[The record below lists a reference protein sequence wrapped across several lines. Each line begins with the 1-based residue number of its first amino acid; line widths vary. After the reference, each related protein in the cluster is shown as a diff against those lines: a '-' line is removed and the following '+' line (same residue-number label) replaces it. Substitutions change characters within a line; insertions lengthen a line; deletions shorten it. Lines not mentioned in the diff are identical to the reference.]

1 VEISTPNLGLLLY
14 VIFKEPLKE
23 NNRPMN
29 ENFPNLVTLIAGHQF
44 FCVVE
49 GVSVE
54 I

>member
-1 VEISTPNLGLLLY
+1 
-14 VIFKEPLKE
+14 
-23 NNRPMN
+23 MN

-54 I
+54 IWD